1 MSGPNINWLVVEP
14 TPLKNISQ
22 NGNLLQVGVKNKK
35 YLKPLPS
42 QQLRHF
48 FTRLKLGDWWPN
60 TFWLE
65 RFWPKNLY
73 PSIYPAVFKVPKKN
87 RRKRRWLKNNNLQ
100 VKVYLV
106 ATCSFEVSLYSLL
119 PGIFDISTFFFGE
132 TKTNRQAK
140 NISKH
145 CKQYPP
151 ENDHISHNQ
160 AGTFAWICV
169 DDDFPAF
176 PLGEICH
183 ILPCRMVSI
192 TYPPPPR
199 FRVSANDGPAWRGL
213 LRPKNPWRC
222 PNCC

>member
-1 MSGPNINWLVVEP
+1 MDQNSAFD
-14 TPLKNISQ
+14 LKFVLGQ
-22 NGNLLQVGVKNKK
+22 KK
-35 YLKPLPS
+35 
-42 QQLRHF
+42 
-48 FTRLKLGDWWPN
+48 
-60 TFWLE
+60 
-65 RFWPKNLY
+65 LY
-73 PSIYPAVFKVPKKN
+73 PSHIISNRVFSVPLEN
-87 RRKRRWLKNNNLQ
+87 TLQVQ

-119 PGIFDISTFFFGE
+119 TGIFDISTFFFGE

-192 TYPPPPR
+192 TYPPPRGSGFPQTT
-199 FRVSANDGPAWRGL
+199 GL
-213 LRPKNPWRC
+213 LDVACYGRRIHGGVPTVVKARR
-222 PNCC
+222 